1 MIFHYLTNVKFTDSL
16 FDKIFILKKL
26 YFYILFNYTIIC
38 DFLTEENQTLSLKKL
53 TIPFRYE
60 GSL

>member
-26 YFYILFNYTIIC
+26 YLYILFYYIMIC
-38 DFLTEENQTLSLKKL
+38 DFLAKENQTLSLKKL
-53 TIPFRYE
+53 TIPFKYE